1 MSGMFFSTDIKTL
14 DLSGLNTP
22 KLKDLSKF
30 VYGSEIE
37 TLDLSV
43 IDTSQVTVISS
54 LAERSKLK
62 HIILGDLPNCE

>member
-1 MSGMFFSTDIKTL
+1 MSGMFFGADIKTL

-22 KLKDLSKF
+22 KLESLTQF
-30 VYGSEIE
+30 AYTSEIE

-43 IDTSQVTVISS
+43 IDTSKVTTISS

-62 HIILGDLPNCE
+62 HIILGDLSNCV

>member
-1 MSGMFFSTDIKTL
+1 MFFGADIKTL

-22 KLKDLSKF
+22 KLEDLSKF
-30 VYGSEIE
+30 VYTSEIE

-43 IDTSQVTVISS
+43 IDTSQVTTIYG

-62 HIILGDLPNCE
+62 HIILGDLSNCE